1 MSNTQ
6 NIDKNRRMRALTGA
20 GIAIKAQTVPLVCI
34 EAGCKGWM
42 AGVPINFMI
51 YGHIGGGSSIL
62 SMKN

>member
-1 MSNTQ
+1 
-6 NIDKNRRMRALTGA
+6 MRALTGA
-20 GIAIKAQTVPLVCI
+20 GIAIKAQTVSLVCI